1 RIGHRGPRIQSF
13 THDRRL
19 MYPAAWRAWRAAGT
33 QRANVA
39 AANADPVELTSF
51 APRSWLTSISP
62 RAFENWPAPPWTVNV
77 PNATVAPLSTWSMHS
92 MVPSYCGAFTFM
104 NTHDGCPRYATI
116 WPKTWPSVVWKV
128 PVRSCDPWGTCAA
141 ADVGAG
147 WCSCSVTTA
156 VPATSNTAAA
166 AATRTVRTR
175 SLLAGRGSGMLGEF
189 ACSDSRWNNPSTNGS
204 VGA

>member
-1 RIGHRGPRIQSF
+1 
-13 THDRRL
+13 
-19 MYPAAWRAWRAAGT
+19 
-33 QRANVA
+33 
-39 AANADPVELTSF
+39 
-51 APRSWLTSISP
+51 
-62 RAFENWPAPPWTVNV
+62 
-77 PNATVAPLSTWSMHS
+77 MHS
-92 MVPSYCGAFTFM
+92 TVPSYCGTFTFM

-116 WPKTWPSVVWKV
+116 WPKTWPLVVWKV

-156 VPATSNTAAA
+156 VPATSNPAAA

-175 SLLAGRGSGMLGEF
+175 SLLAGRGSGMLGDF

-204 VGA
+204 VGAASPGRAARNAMAVRSISASSGWARNRLGRRPVASASTNANNRRLLMAQLQVDVRCHPQRAVLQHLRIADTDPHAARRLLDRAGL